1 MLFSRRTMAA
11 CLVTAVLLPA
21 ASACGGG
28 GDGKSAGPEPSDPSA
43 PASAGASD
51 QPAGGESDKSKG
63 GAKPPAKPTPVSQTR
78 PYLYP
83 PKVGGSGAV
92 CGTAQNNQ
100 AAQYGL
106 KVMRGKASCS
116 QVRTVFTTYFGYI
129 AEVEVRG
136 YGYDGKPLTSAGW
149 TCRPHVKGDV
159 TLRSIDCAK
168 GGALV
173 NASLLPS

>member
-1 MLFSRRTMAA
+1 MLFRRRTMAF
-11 CLVTAVLLPA
+11 CVVTAALLAA

-28 GDGKSAGPEPSDPSA
+28 DGRSAEPDPRGPS
-43 PASAGASD
+43 ASAGASGAPGVPD
-51 QPAGGESDKSKG
+51 TGDNDKSKTG
-63 GAKPPAKPTPVSQTR
+63 SKPTTQPTPVSQTR

-83 PKVGGSGAV
+83 PKVGKAGTV

-106 KVMRGKASCS
+106 KMARGQAKCS
-116 QVRTVFTTYFGYI
+116 EVRTVFTTYFGYI
-129 AEVEVRG
+129 AEVETRG
-136 YGYDGKPLTSAGW
+136 YGYDGHPIKSAGW
-149 TCRPHVKGDV
+149 TCRPHTKGDV

-168 GGALV
+168 GGALA